1 MSNPF
6 EIILFIKTI
15 QGKLM
20 LFEILIF
27 VIGINCFILLL
38 RYIDKIRSDPLD
50 YPQDYMG

>member
-1 MSNPF
+1 MSNLF
-6 EIILFIKTI
+6 EIIWFIKTV

-20 LFEILIF
+20 LFQILIF
-27 VIGINCFILLL
+27 VIGMSGFILLL